1 MGLQVLPTDLL
12 TILLDLQVI
21 LAGHLLVRLEARQT
35 LADQEAGTNEE
46 ITCSSWNDPTPHRLR
61 F

>member
-1 MGLQVLPTDLL
+1 MGLVDLP
-12 TILLDLQVI
+12 VI
-21 LAGHLLVRLEARQT
+21 PTGHLLALMEAHQT

-46 ITCSSWNDPTPHRLR
+46 ITCSDWNDPTPHWMC